1 MDYTCRENNNFNL
14 IRMIAAYMVIF
25 AHATAIQGNGVDII
39 ARITGQ
45 THSGQMAVFIF
56 TFLSGV
62 FITKSV
68 MNTNLKKFCKK
79 RICRLYPELILCL
92 IVVLIIGS
100 IFSTYSFKDY
110 WFDPQVR
117 KYFIANLLEITN
129 EHFLPG
135 VFVDHPATGA
145 MNGVLWFITFEVR
158 IYFLYGLLKSL
169 KIFEDSI
176 KSNIVLMLLLVWV
189 IAEPSY
195 VPFLGGSGELCGNA
209 NFPQYTITFLIASL
223 FYINFKEINVKW
235 EHLCIGLCLM
245 YIFRHSSI
253 AIWIWGAG
261 FILFAMYFGTR
272 KILLSIKI
280 KDLSYGIFLYGWP
293 IGQVVYEL
301 FPTISAFYA
310 AIITGIAATIVAFGS
325 EKLIAAVSSMFKNI
339 KGVKES

>member
-25 AHATAIQGNGVDII
+25 AHATAIQGNGIDII

-68 MNTNLKKFCKK
+68 MNTDLKEFCKK
-79 RICRLYPELILCL
+79 RICRLYPELIVCL
-92 IVVLIIGS
+92 IVTLSIGA
-100 IFSTYSFKDY
+100 IFTTCSFSDY
-110 WFDPQVR
+110 WTNPQVK

-135 VFVDHPATGA
+135 VFVDHPVAGA

-158 IYFLYGLLKSL
+158 IYFLYGILKSL
-169 KIFEDSI
+169 QIFEDRI
-176 KSNIVLMLLLVWV
+176 KSNLVIILLLVWV
-189 IAEPSY
+189 IAKPSY
-195 VPFLGGSGELCGNA
+195 IPFLGGNGELYGNV
-209 NFPQYTITFLIASL
+209 NFPQYTITFFIASL

-235 EHLCIGLCLM
+235 EHLCGWVCLM

-272 KILLSIKI
+272 KILLGIKI

-301 FPTISAFYA
+301 LPKISAFYA
-310 AIITGIAATIVAFGS
+310 AIITAIVATIVALGS
-325 EKLIAAVSSMFKNI
+325 EKLIAIAYRISKNI
-339 KGVKES
+339 KGDQL